1 MNFFGAARKILSG
14 VTRPGLLQNP
24 PKISKVA
31 KRHQATGPLSV
42 PKCGFKPYEP
52 SLLCFLTEVLYYC
65 HSIKCRAG
73 STKYISRAIRTAQLC
88 VAHFWLICTIL
99 GSLRQLL
106 QYQYSY
112 SYFSQISDFDFSQKL
127 ALTPNIYS
135 TGINVILSKSG
146 GPAEGENFLRKT
158 QPTFWPQPSC
168 TVSFFYNL
176 TSVRIGAR
184 ECTELRFLSK
194 FFFELENFLC
204 SLLSRSLAYTAASDC
219 QRLSLVSFW

>member
-24 PKISKVA
+24 LKISKVA

-65 HSIKCRAG
+65 HSIKWRAG

-168 TVSFFYNL
+168 TVSFFL
-176 TSVRIGAR
+176 
-184 ECTELRFLSK
+184 
-194 FFFELENFLC
+194 
-204 SLLSRSLAYTAASDC
+204 
-219 QRLSLVSFW
+219 

>member
-14 VTRPGLLQNP
+14 VPRPGLLQNP

-31 KRHQATGPLSV
+31 KSYQATGPLSV

-168 TVSFFYNL
+168 TVSFF
-176 TSVRIGAR
+176 II
-184 ECTELRFLSK
+184 
-194 FFFELENFLC
+194 
-204 SLLSRSLAYTAASDC
+204 
-219 QRLSLVSFW
+219 